1 MSSHRVVVVG
11 TGAGGL
17 CATAFLAKQG
27 IEVVA
32 LERSSHVGGLLNPYS
47 REGYVF
53 DPGVHYL
60 GQCGPGQAMDR
71 LLDALGLSS
80 AELMAEMD
88 PDGFDVYRF
97 PDFEVRMCRGAE
109 AYRDRLAAQFPGDVR
124 GVDKVFEAVRE
135 FGGFNKVLEH
145 LQPTGKLELSDV
157 WDGLK
162 SAPLLRY
169 VKATYGEFLDHAV
182 TDPRLKAVFAA
193 ACGDYALPPSRA
205 SALVGLA
212 VLYHYMQGASFP
224 RGGSGTLR
232 DAVQHVATQ
241 GGATFRTSAEVEHIE
256 VEGERVI
263 GVRLR
268 GGERIEADAVVA
280 AVDPRHVFGRFIPEN
295 AVPKKLLERVRG
307 LESSISAMALG
318 LGVNRDLR
326 EVGLGAFNIWDYPSI
341 DIDALYDPIF
351 HGRLP
356 EKPGM
361 FISANSLKDPTGQM
375 APRGKTSLEVVTLAP
390 YSIFGAW
397 ANVPAEERG
406 EDFHLL
412 KDRLRDQ
419 LLEQLDARLPG
430 VVDHV
435 EVMDFS
441 TPLAMEGWVNLIDG
455 GLYGPA
461 MTPDQSMFFRFPS
474 ATFLPNLFL
483 AGAGVFGDGVLP
495 CMQSGQVAAK
505 MVERALSKSSGAS
518 LR

>member
-27 IEVVA
+27 FEVIA
-32 LERSSHVGGLLNPYS
+32 LERSIHIGGLLNPYS
-47 REGYVF
+47 REGYLF

-60 GQCGPGQAMDR
+60 AQCGPGQAMDR

-124 GVDKVFEAVRE
+124 GVDNVFEAVGE
-135 FGGFNKVLEH
+135 FRSFNKVLDH
-145 LQPTGKLELSDV
+145 LQPTGKLGLSDV

-212 VLYHYMQGASFP
+212 VLYGYMDGASFP

-232 DAVQHVATQ
+232 DAIQHVATQ

-256 VEGERVI
+256 LEGERVR
-263 GVRLR
+263 GVRLK

-280 AVDPRHVFGRFIPEN
+280 AVDPRHVFGRLIPED
-295 AVPKKLLERVRG
+295 AVPKKLLQRVRG
-307 LESSISAMALG
+307 LESSISAMALN

-356 EKPGM
+356 DKPGI

-390 YSIFGAW
+390 YSMFGAW
-397 ANVPAEERG
+397 ANMPAEERG
-406 EDFHLL
+406 DDFHLL
-412 KDRLRDQ
+412 KDRLQDQ
-419 LLEQLDARLPG
+419 LLEHLDTRLPG

-435 EVMDFS
+435 ELMDFS
-441 TPLAMEGWVNLIDG
+441 TPLAMEGWVNAIDG

-474 ATFLPNLFL
+474 STFLPNLFL
-483 AGAGVFGDGVLP
+483 AGAGVFGDGVPP

-505 MVERALSKSSGAS
+505 MVERALSKS
-518 LR
+518 

>member
-1 MSSHRVVVVG
+1 MSNHRVLVVG

-17 CATAFLAKQG
+17 SASAFLAKQG
-27 IEVVA
+27 FEVVA
-32 LERSSHVGGLLNPYS
+32 LERSTHVGGLLNPYS
-47 REGYVF
+47 REGYLF

-71 LLDALGLSS
+71 LLGALGLSTV
-80 AELMAEMD
+80 ELMAEMD

-124 GVDKVFEAVRE
+124 GVDKVFEAIGE
-135 FGGFNKVLEH
+135 FRSFNKVMEH
-145 LQPTGKLELSDV
+145 LQPPGKLGLSDV

-162 SAPLLRY
+162 SAPLFRY
-169 VKATYGEFLDHAV
+169 VRATYGELLDHAV

-212 VLYHYMQGASFP
+212 VLHHYMDGASFP

-232 DAVQHVATQ
+232 DAVHHVATQ

-256 VEGERVI
+256 VEGERVVS
-263 GVRLR
+263 VRLA
-268 GGERIEADAVVA
+268 GGECIEADAVVA
-280 AVDPRHVFGRFIPEN
+280 AIDPRHVFGGLIPQN
-295 AVPKKLLERVRG
+295 TVPKKLMKRVRG
-307 LESSISAMALG
+307 LESSISAMALN

-326 EVGLGAFNIWDYPSI
+326 EIGLGAFNIWDYPTI
-341 DIDALYDPIF
+341 DIDAVYDPIF

-361 FISANSLKDPTGQM
+361 FVSPNSLKDPTGQM
-375 APRGKTSLEVVTLAP
+375 APRGRTSLEVVTLAP
-390 YSIFGAW
+390 YAMFGAW
-397 ANVPAEERG
+397 ANVPHEERG
-406 EDFHLL
+406 DDFHLL
-412 KDRLRDQ
+412 KKRLQDQ

-435 EVMDFS
+435 EVMDLS
-441 TPLAMEGWVNLIDG
+441 TPLAMEGWVNAIDG

-461 MTPDQSMFFRFPS
+461 MTPSQSMFFRFPS
-474 ATFLPNLFL
+474 STFLPNLFL

-505 MVERALSKSSGAS
+505 MVERALSKS
-518 LR
+518 